1 MRVIMISVFL
11 ASLMFSAWTDRAIV
25 ARAEQIKQ
33 QPAWGQLVS
42 VNQDLNRK

>member
-1 MRVIMISVFL
+1 
-11 ASLMFSAWTDRAIV
+11 V
-25 ARAEQIKQ
+25 ARAERIKQ